1 VKSIRIRF
9 APLISLSPV
18 GSLVRPSPIS
28 PTPPFFSNSV
38 ADVVNALLVN
48 PAAVI
53 VIPPAVKL
61 WLVPAIST
69 DSVALCLEQTFC
81 DGYHS
86 AIQSLL
92 TFELSTNWARQTE
105 KRDGAIRNFGQSS
118 VRVAC
123 APMRR
128 WLDNLSTRTR
138 VLLTI
143 AVVAVAV
150 VIIACS

>member
-1 VKSIRIRF
+1 MHRKKWG
-9 APLISLSPV
+9 SLSKTTLINDPH
-18 GSLVRPSPIS
+18 SNKHIS
-28 PTPPFFSNSV
+28 
-38 ADVVNALLVN
+38 
-48 PAAVI
+48 I
-53 VIPPAVKL
+53 
-61 WLVPAIST
+61 

-86 AIQSLL
+86 ATRSLL
-92 TFELSTNWARQTE
+92 SFELSTNWARQTE

-118 VRVAC
+118 IHVAC

-150 VIIACS
+150 MIIECS